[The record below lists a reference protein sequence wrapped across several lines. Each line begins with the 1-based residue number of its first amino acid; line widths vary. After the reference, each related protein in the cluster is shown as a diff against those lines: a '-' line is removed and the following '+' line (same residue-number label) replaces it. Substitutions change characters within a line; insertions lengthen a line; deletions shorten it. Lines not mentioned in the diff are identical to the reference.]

1 MQTVETAYFRYG
13 DEAVRYLSKA
23 DPLLGTAMKRI
34 GRVERE
40 TIPDL
45 FAALI
50 YAIVGQLIS
59 VKSARTVWLRMQA
72 QFGKIT
78 AEHLASE
85 SEDTIQRCGMTMR
98 KAVCICKNAR
108 LIADGQFNLDE
119 LRTLPD
125 EEVVER
131 LCILKGV
138 GRWTAEML
146 LIHSME
152 RSDVVSWGDI
162 AIKRGMCRL
171 YDLKTITKQQ
181 FETYR
186 CRYSPFGSVVSIYLW
201 RLSSE

>member
-34 GRVERE
+34 GCVERE

-50 YAIVGQLIS
+50 YAIIGQLIS
-59 VKSARTVWLRMQA
+59 TKSAWTIWMRMQA
-72 QFGKIT
+72 QFGEIT

-85 SEDTIQRCGMTMR
+85 SEDTIQRCGMTMK
-98 KAVCICKNAR
+98 KAVCICENAR
-108 LIADGQFNLDE
+108 LIADGQFDLDE

-125 EEVVER
+125 EEVVEH
-131 LCILKGV
+131 LCTLKGV

-152 RSDVVSWGDI
+152 RPDVVSWGDI

-171 YDLKTITKQQ
+171 YGLKAITKQQ

-186 CRYSPFGSVVSIYLW
+186 CRYSPFGSVASIYLW
-201 RLSSE
+201 HLSSE